1 MSPSGRKS
9 RVEKTELRT
18 RRLLQELISLRCPA
32 LYTLILKRENP
43 CPLINN
49 ESPATPLKPDFLME
63 PNFAKLVK
71 AILRLAGGGYPT
83 VFPSE
88 YRQERPR
95 HARVPE
101 GEHRRTR
108 RHHKRRAPSSK
119 GRIEPTAPNFQPP
132 ATTCPVAPPCPG
144 TLPVA
149 AASSSGME
157 VQTVARMASVGA
169 MYFCFDSLA
178 LTPPSASSCN
188 CSARGVSTA

>member
-49 ESPATPLKPDFLME
+49 ESPATLLKPDFLME

-119 GRIEPTAPNFQPP
+119 GGIEPQGTESNPRRPISSVQQPP
-132 ATTCPVAPPCPG
+132 GPYRHQVRELCPSQRHPHRAWK
-144 TLPVA
+144 A
-149 AASSSGME
+149 K
-157 VQTVARMASVGA
+157 
-169 MYFCFDSLA
+169 
-178 LTPPSASSCN
+178 
-188 CSARGVSTA
+188 

>member
-43 CPLINN
+43 CPLNNN
-49 ESPATPLKPDFLME
+49 ESPATLLKPDFLME

-95 HARVPE
+95 HAAVQKVSIDGPGGTISAE
-101 GEHRRTR
+101 PHRQRAGSNRKGQNRT
-108 RHHKRRAPSSK
+108 HGAQFP
-119 GRIEPTAPNFQPP
+119 
-132 ATTCPVAPPCPG
+132 
-144 TLPVA
+144 
-149 AASSSGME
+149 ASSNHLSRSATLSG
-157 VQTVARMASVGA
+157 
-169 MYFCFDSLA
+169 
-178 LTPPSASSCN
+178 N
-188 CSARGVSTA
+188 SARRSGILIGHGSPNRGQNG